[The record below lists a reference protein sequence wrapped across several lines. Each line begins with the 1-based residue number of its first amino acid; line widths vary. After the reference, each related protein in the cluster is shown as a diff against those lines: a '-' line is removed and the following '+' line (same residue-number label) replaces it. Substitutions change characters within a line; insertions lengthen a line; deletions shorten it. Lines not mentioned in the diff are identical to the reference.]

1 MITFC
6 KQFQRKAFTDPETNE
21 LYINTEIEDIEL
33 ANELMKD
40 FLLSKSDELTKACR
54 DFYESVKGH
63 LIRLK
68 KSSFYKSEVREWMR
82 INPNNLKYYLKQ
94 LTQYG
99 YLQVI
104 SQQKRQGFEYE
115 VSDKEEYE
123 RLNGALKTA
132 LDSALAN
139 IKKQKNG

>member
-1 MITFC
+1 
-6 KQFQRKAFTDPETNE
+6 
-21 LYINTEIEDIEL
+21 
-33 ANELMKD
+33 
-40 FLLSKSDELTKACR
+40 
-54 DFYESVKGH
+54 
-63 LIRLK
+63 
-68 KSSFYKSEVREWMR
+68 MR